1 MRKLIIGLS
10 ILLVLGQGA
19 PRAASPT
26 EDLMKIAAG
35 ARPMG
40 MGKAFVA
47 VADDGNSPF
56 LNPAGLAGIKSW
68 QFTSMYVNILDGDVP
83 YTVLSGSYPFD
94 IGNVAVGLISTGVSE
109 IPSPTPTGFNYFDYY
124 DRIFF
129 LSYASSAEKI
139 LRMKNIYWGGNFK
152 IFSKGF
158 TGSESNSG
166 FGLNM
171 DLGLKY
177 FHSEWLTLGANL
189 QNFLPTKITW
199 SSGAEDEI
207 PLLLKV
213 GGAVKVLEN
222 GAVLAADMDFALGSA
237 AGTLWH
243 LGAEWPLNEMFS
255 VRGGLDQIAS
265 AASQVSTN
273 PTMGLGFAY
282 RGFKLD
288 YAYHPYYE
296 SSVDTTHYIS
306 FSYSPEMPTEES
318 GTKTEPAAKTPV
330 RESMPI
336 RPPASPEAKPKSSVY
351 PSIIAKKAGTAV
363 KEEKSISKTKDIP
376 EPEVKVEYEAAT
388 TEEKPKMNVRKAV
401 YHIISYGD
409 TLMEICEK
417 YYGNAWLY
425 KQVARLNKIKNP
437 DFIIAGERI
446 NMDPALRQ

>member
-1 MRKLIIGLS
+1 MRKLFIIAL
-10 ILLVLGQGA
+10 ILLILGQGA

-47 VADDGNSPF
+47 VANDGNSPF
-56 LNPAGLAGIKSW
+56 VNPAGLAKLKTW

-94 IGNVAVGLISTGVSE
+94 IGNVAIGLISTGVSD

-124 DRIFF
+124 DRIFYV
-129 LSYASSAEKI
+129 SYANSAEDI

-152 IFSKGF
+152 MFAKGF
-158 TGSESNSG
+158 SGSENNSG

-171 DLGLKY
+171 DVGLQY
-177 FHSEWLTLGANL
+177 FQSEWLTLGANM
-189 QNFLPTKITW
+189 QNFLPTKLTW

-207 PLLLKV
+207 PFLVKL

-222 GAVLAADMDFALGSA
+222 DLVLAADMDFPVGSGA
-237 AGTLWH
+237 NTLLH
-243 LGAEWPLNEMFS
+243 LGAEYPINEMFS
-255 VRGGLDQIAS
+255 VRGGLDQIPS

-273 PTMGLGFAY
+273 PTLGLGFAY
-282 RGFKLD
+282 QGLKLD

-306 FSYSPEMPTEES
+306 FSYSPEMPTKEA
-318 GTKTEPAAKTPV
+318 KAAAKPDSKITKE
-330 RESMPI
+330 ESMPLDASA
-336 RPPASPEAKPKSSVY
+336 PPKTKPKSTALPVIREK
-351 PSIIAKKAGTAV
+351 PVRVAV
-363 KEEKSISKTKDIP
+363 KEKVAENSKQTIP
-376 EPEVKVEYEAAT
+376 KPEVKVEYEAAAI
-388 TEEKPKMNVRKAV
+388 EKKSKMNVKKVVSHLVA
-401 YHIISYGD
+401 YGD

-437 DFIIAGERI
+437 DFIVAGKRI
-446 NMDPALRQ
+446 EIDPNLQK